1 MGGRNIPH
9 YIFIVKTIM
18 KIEKKIIKES
28 VGDQKKGYG
37 RYSNVK
43 QNIILTEKQ
52 LEKLLSVIKK

>member
-1 MGGRNIPH
+1 
-9 YIFIVKTIM
+9 M

-37 RYSNVK
+37 SYSNVK

-52 LEKLLSVIKK
+52 LEKLLEVIKK

>member
-37 RYSNVK
+37 SYSNVK